1 MNIRSRTETLCSPLK
16 WAGGKRWLT
25 ASHGELLPR
34 EFCRYF
40 EPFLGG
46 ASVFLHLQ
54 PKDAILSDANENLIE
69 MYRALAENWQSVY
82 RWLCQHSD
90 NHGKRYYY
98 CQRANPPNGRFARA
112 AWFLYMNRA
121 CYNGLY
127 RVNKRGE
134 FNVPKGSKEEILLST
149 DDFQAVS
156 ELLNHATLTVS
167 DFEVMIDQAR
177 EGDFVYVD
185 PPYTVK
191 HNNNGFVKYNEELF
205 SWSDQ
210 ERLALSV
217 KRAIRRGVMVTVSN
231 ADHHSLID
239 LYQGCGEIISLTRR
253 STIGGKEA
261 SRAAATEIIVRAG
274 F

>member
-1 MNIRSRTETLCSPLK
+1 MSAGQEAMVYSPVK

-25 ASHGELLPR
+25 AGYDELLPK
-34 EFCRYF
+34 EFNKYF

-54 PKDAILSDANENLIE
+54 PDEAVLSDANRNLIE
-69 MYRALAENWQSVY
+69 MYSALGEDWRSVY
-82 RWLCQHSD
+82 RWLREHSD

-98 CQRANPPNGRFARA
+98 QRRASPPSGRFARA

-134 FNVPKGSKEEILLST
+134 FNVPKGSKEDILLST
-149 DDFQAVS
+149 DNFEAVS
-156 ELLNHATLTVS
+156 KLFATAKLIAA
-167 DFEVMIDQAR
+167 DFELMIDKAV

-191 HNNNGFVKYNEELF
+191 HNNNGFVKYNEDLF
-205 SWSDQ
+205 SWGDQ

-217 KRAIRRGVMVTVSN
+217 KRAARRGVMLAVSN
-231 ADHHSLID
+231 ADHYSVLD
-239 LYQGCGEIISLTRR
+239 LYKGCGEIVELTRR
-253 STIGGKEA
+253 STIGGKKA
-261 SRAAATEIIVRAG
+261 SRAAATEILIRVG